1 MSGIWVVR
9 KYQSNH
15 VKENGDVAH
24 IAGEEVYKLS
34 RNKQKLVE
42 GDVFEKL
49 KSYTKLNAPT
59 TTIAEKLSTCFDVD
73 FEIKD
78 ILNRKKKLV
87 DIMGE
92 TVDDNISL
100 FLNNLEVKLKQ
111 NIMKKQENVRY
122 W

>member
-1 MSGIWVVR
+1 M
-9 KYQSNH
+9 
-15 VKENGDVAH
+15 
-24 IAGEEVYKLS
+24 
-34 RNKQKLVE
+34 
-42 GDVFEKL
+42 EKL

-59 TTIAEKLSTCFDVD
+59 TTIAEKLSSDFDVE
-73 FEIKD
+73 FEVKD

>member
-9 KYQSNH
+9 KHQSNH

-59 TTIAEKLSTCFDVD
+59 TTIAEKLSTDFDVD
-73 FEIKD
+73 FEVKD
-78 ILNRKKKLV
+78 ILNRRKKS
-87 DIMGE
+87 GYHGR
-92 TVDDNISL
+92 NS
-100 FLNNLEVKLKQ
+100 
-111 NIMKKQENVRY
+111 
-122 W
+122 